1 MSDGGASVEL
11 GGPGVPKPHQRFT
24 GDAFELLIWLVL
36 PASRR
41 AVAAK
46 MPSNGCGGAV
56 RLHCAYPFS
65 CSCGA
70 SQNPCRAIFL
80 SNFTL
85 LHCCR
90 AVRLPYS
97 FRIPW
102 SAMSLRM
109 RTRCVWKNFVSL
121 LPHRSI
127 GVNTLCDVL
136 WHFPLGRQ
144 ALRGGGSDGSLFPRL
159 RRECSFLDSVW
170 SLAPRRDRGNTS
182 RPPHEDPVRQR
193 TLQSQNGCVKNL
205 TLACLVAVLTSVYLI
220 LRPCN

>member
-1 MSDGGASVEL
+1 MATGPRMSDGGASVEL

-24 GDAFELLIWLVL
+24 GDAFELLIWLAL

-90 AVRLPYS
+90 AVLLPYS

-109 RTRCVWKNFVSL
+109 RTRCVWTNFVSL

-144 ALRGGGSDGSLFPRL
+144 ALAAGALV
-159 RRECSFLDSVW
+159 EACFLDCVVSAVFW
-170 SLAPRRDRGNTS
+170 TVCGRWPRDATEATRAGHRMTTRYGSAPCRAKT
-182 RPPHEDPVRQR
+182 
-193 TLQSQNGCVKNL
+193 
-205 TLACLVAVLTSVYLI
+205 AV
-220 LRPCN
+220 

>member
-1 MSDGGASVEL
+1 VEL

-24 GDAFELLIWLVL
+24 GDAFELLIWLAL

-70 SQNPCRAIFL
+70 SQNPCGAIFL

-97 FRIPW
+97 FRIPTLVCHVFANAY
-102 SAMSLRM
+102 AMCLEDSVFPPAAAAASTTPST
-109 RTRCVWKNFVSL
+109 TRRGTGPATMGNVCKVRVAQGDW
-121 LPHRSI
+121 
-127 GVNTLCDVL
+127 
-136 WHFPLGRQ
+136 Q
-144 ALRGGGSDGSLFPRL
+144 ALRCGK
-159 RRECSFLDSVW
+159 
-170 SLAPRRDRGNTS
+170 GNTAAA
-182 RPPHEDPVRQR
+182 
-193 TLQSQNGCVKNL
+193 G
-205 TLACLVAVLTSVYLI
+205 
-220 LRPCN
+220 LRETTRDIDVPFRK